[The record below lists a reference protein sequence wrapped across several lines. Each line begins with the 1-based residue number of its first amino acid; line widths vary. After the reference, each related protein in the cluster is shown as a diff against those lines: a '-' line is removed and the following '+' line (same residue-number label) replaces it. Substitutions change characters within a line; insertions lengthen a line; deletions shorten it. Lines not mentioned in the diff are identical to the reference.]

1 MLLEGRT
8 MTAPTLNETLRA
20 LGMTT
25 RPAGLGTKDIIS
37 GALVLLTNARAQEV
51 WDWLRETGRIS

>member
-1 MLLEGRT
+1 
-8 MTAPTLNETLRA
+8 MTPPTLNETLRT

-25 RPAGLGTKDIIS
+25 KPAGHSTKDIIS
-37 GALVLLTNARAQEV
+37 GASVLLENVRAGEV